1 MAKNGNKQEV
11 TEEGEWKNRIVRTG
25 EDRAGNFLG
34 NEKNWRIHPRSQQAG
49 LSSVLDTVGFVQ
61 DVIVNLRTSP
71 LWGADR
77 NVETLLDG
85 HLRVTLALR
94 KGEDTLVPVKYVDL
108 DPDEERIILTTF
120 DPLGAMAVTDK
131 DKLSELLAMTK
142 KDSEKAHEHSDPAI
156 EAAHADVSEL
166 IDKIKVKER
175 VPDVTG
181 GEAEPESLEDF
192 SPNQEGIRDLKD
204 EMTFKS
210 NLPFGF
216 PELLPD
222 RILDVEQGMVIETW
236 AGKDIDYSGK
246 DPDYWLFQW
255 GRESI
260 WGLDLKRVL
269 VGFYVEDFRFETFW
283 SDPSGNVNKLLDA
296 KVAGALMPNFS
307 MYVDD
312 PKVVRMFNH
321 YRSLWVARYMQEA
334 GIYVLPDVQSSFEDG
349 DLNWIGVPKNVPIAV
364 QSHTNFARLDAAV
377 FKKKV
382 AFMHDIV
389 DALDP
394 PVIVNYAD
402 DVSIKMWDELGDEL
416 NDKMIWVRARMSVRG
431 DFIHDKSKSK
441 KKEVI

>member
-1 MAKNGNKQEV
+1 MVKRNGKQE
-11 TEEGEWKNRIVRTG
+11 EIAGEWRNRIVRTG
-25 EDRAGNFLG
+25 EDRAGNFIAHPG
-34 NEKNWRIHPRSQQAG
+34 NWRIHPRSQQTG
-49 LSSVLDTVGFVQ
+49 LGSVLDTVGFVQ
-61 DVIVNLRTSP
+61 DVIVNLRTSEE
-71 LWGADR
+71 WGADR

-108 DPDEERIILTTF
+108 TPEEERIVLTTF

-131 DKLSELLAMTK
+131 DKLSELLALAR
-142 KDSEKAHEHSDPAI
+142 KDSESVKENSDQTK
-156 EAAHADVSEL
+156 AAHADVSEL

-181 GEAEPESLEDF
+181 GEAEPDSLEDF
-192 SPNQEGIRDLKD
+192 SPTQEGVRDLKD
-204 EMTFKS
+204 EITFKS

-216 PELLPD
+216 PELRSD
-222 RILDVEQGMVIETW
+222 MILDVRPGMIIDNW
-236 AGKDIDYSGK
+236 SGKDIDYSDK
-246 DPDYWLFQW
+246 NPDYWMFQW

-260 WGLDLKRVL
+260 WGLNLKKVL

-283 SDPSGNVNKLLDA
+283 SDPSGSVNKLLDA
-296 KVAGALMPNFS
+296 KVAGAIMPNFS
-307 MYVDD
+307 MYIDD
-312 PKVVRMFNH
+312 PKIIRMFNH

-334 GIYVLPDVQSSFEDG
+334 GIDVLPDVQSSFEDG
-349 DLNWIGVPKNVPIAV
+349 DLNWIGVPKNVPIAI
-364 QSHTNFARLDAAV
+364 QSHTNYARLDASV

-382 AFMHDIV
+382 AFLHDIV

-394 PVIVNYAD
+394 TVIVNYAD
-402 DVSIKMWDELGDEL
+402 DVSIKMWKELGDEL

-431 DFIHDKSKSK
+431 DFIHDKSKA